1 MELRVGNKYRLGRKI
16 GSGSFGDIYLGANIA
31 TGEEVAIK
39 LECVKTKHP
48 QLHIES
54 KFYKMMQG
62 GVGIPSIKWCGAE
75 GDYNVM
81 VMELLGPSLE
91 DLFNFCSRKFSLK
104 TVLLLA
110 DQMISRIEYIHSKN
124 FIHRDVKPDN
134 FLMGLGK
141 KGNLVYII
149 DFGLAKKYRDAR
161 THQHIPYR
169 ENKNLT
175 GTARYASINTHL
187 GIEQSRRDDLESLGY
202 VLMYFNLGS
211 LPWQGLKAATKRQ
224 KYERI
229 SEKKMSTPIEVLC
242 KGYPSEF
249 STYLNFCRSLRFDDK
264 PDYSYLRQLFRN
276 LFHRQGFSYDY
287 VFDWNMLK
295 FGASRTAEDGERERE
310 RRAGDDERV
319 AGAPRVSAS
328 RGLPPGPLPA
338 AANRVRNGPEQAV
351 SNPASRVQQSGN
363 TSPRA
368 ISRAERE
375 RKVSM
380 RLHRGA
386 PANVSSSDLTARH
399 DASRISTSQMGLLWR
414 RDITLSESL
423 GNGPPV
429 GFAPG
434 APATV
439 APQQSNTSWVPEAPL
454 VTPEETF
461 FLMTSTAQT
470 ISGFFVW
477 TALLI
482 TCHQIY
488 MHLRYYSSPNEQR
501 HIVRILFIVPIYA
514 FDSWLS
520 LLFFTNEEYYVYFD
534 TVRDCYEAFVIYNFL
549 SLCYEYL
556 GGESAI
562 MAEIRGKPIESSCV
576 YGTCCLWGRTYSIG
590 FLRFC
595 KQAFGKYKD
604 GDFNVASGY
613 LYVTIVYNISVS
625 LSLYALFLFYF
636 ATRELLV
643 PYNPVLKFFMVKSV
657 IFLSF
662 WQGMLLAILEKCGAI
677 PQINSAKFSVG
688 EGTVAAGYQ
697 NFIICIEMFFAAVAL
712 RHAFTYKV
720 YMDKRLDSYG
730 RCAPMK
736 SISSSLKETMNP
748 GDMVQ
753 DAIHNFSPAYQ
764 QYTQQSTLE
773 RSGGPPLSRSH
784 SNLSTRGDNEKTLL
798 LSSDDEF

>member
-1 MELRVGNKYRLGRKI
+1 
-16 GSGSFGDIYLGANIA
+16 
-31 TGEEVAIK
+31 
-39 LECVKTKHP
+39 
-48 QLHIES
+48 
-54 KFYKMMQG
+54 
-62 GVGIPSIKWCGAE
+62 
-75 GDYNVM
+75 
-81 VMELLGPSLE
+81 
-91 DLFNFCSRKFSLK
+91 
-104 TVLLLA
+104 
-110 DQMISRIEYIHSKN
+110 
-124 FIHRDVKPDN
+124 
-134 FLMGLGK
+134 
-141 KGNLVYII
+141 
-149 DFGLAKKYRDAR
+149 
-161 THQHIPYR
+161 
-169 ENKNLT
+169 
-175 GTARYASINTHL
+175 
-187 GIEQSRRDDLESLGY
+187 
-202 VLMYFNLGS
+202 
-211 LPWQGLKAATKRQ
+211 
-224 KYERI
+224 
-229 SEKKMSTPIEVLC
+229 MS
-242 KGYPSEF
+242 
-249 STYLNFCRSLRFDDK
+249 
-264 PDYSYLRQLFRN
+264 Q
-276 LFHRQGFSYDY
+276 
-287 VFDWNMLK
+287 
-295 FGASRTAEDGERERE
+295 
-310 RRAGDDERV
+310 
-319 AGAPRVSAS
+319 
-328 RGLPPGPLPA
+328 
-338 AANRVRNGPEQAV
+338 
-351 SNPASRVQQSGN
+351 
-363 TSPRA
+363 
-368 ISRAERE
+368 
-375 RKVSM
+375 
-380 RLHRGA
+380 
-386 PANVSSSDLTARH
+386 
-399 DASRISTSQMGLLWR
+399 LWR
-414 RDITLSESL
+414 RDIPLSDKLANDSPAGL
-423 GNGPPV
+423 
-429 GFAPG
+429 APRV
-434 APATV
+434 PATML
-439 APQQSNTSWVPEAPL
+439 PQGSNSSWIPEAPV
-454 VTPEETF
+454 VTPEQPI

-534 TVRDCYEAFVIYNFL
+534 TVRDCYEVIGWRPVQGVPRLLPEDSWDRLQYARDPSEAFVIYNFL

-562 MAEIRGKPIESSCV
+562 MAEIRGKPIESSCM
-576 YGTCCLWGRTYSIG
+576 YGTCCLWGKTYSIG

-595 KQAFGKYKD
+595 KQATLQFCVVKPLMAVITVILQAFGKYKD

-613 LYVTIVYNISVS
+613 LYVTIIYNISVS

-643 PYNPVLKFFMVKSV
+643 PYSPVLKFFMVKSV

-662 WQGMLLAILEKCGAI
+662 WQGLLLAILEKCGAI
-677 PQINSAKFSVG
+677 PQINSADFSVG

-730 RCAPMK
+730 SFPIYGQYGRCAPMK

-773 RSGGPPLSRSH
+773 RCGGPALSRSH